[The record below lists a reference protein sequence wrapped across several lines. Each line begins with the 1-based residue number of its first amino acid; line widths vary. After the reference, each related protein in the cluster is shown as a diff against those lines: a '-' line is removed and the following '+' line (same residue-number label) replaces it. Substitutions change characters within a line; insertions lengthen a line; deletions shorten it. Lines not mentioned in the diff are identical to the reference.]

1 MATSSGSATTGSSEV
16 ILNADEPCETMD
28 FLDIMKVIDISP
40 TLLATCL
47 ELDESDRLS
56 AEYRTRG
63 DYKELI
69 FEILKCWQS
78 RNGKKATWRKL
89 IESLQRLGNVQLVE
103 SIGDL
108 QAEKRKQKQSWSHH
122 EISML
127 GCKVWWHVDLE
138 PDSQRTMNLS
148 SFFQAALSLLTEPSV
163 HRFLFTNLSN
173 KYHRIPGMDSA
184 SN

>member
-78 RNGKKATWRKL
+78 RKGKKATWRKL

-108 QAEKRKQKQSWSHH
+108 QAERRKQNLQSWSHH

-148 SFFQAALSLLTEPSV
+148 SFFQAALSLLTKQV
-163 HRFLFTNLSN
+163 YTDFFFLT
-173 KYHRIPGMDSA
+173 
-184 SN
+184 